1 MAWVGINTSGIAYA
15 LQFAPLLSGSL
26 AFVGNVLTA
35 TDAEFDNEAATF
47 GFTILFDPPEP
58 RRFRITFQSFATDGE
73 NAEVSTNSGIVMS
86 QSGSEMDPSTYE
98 AEGPEEQFTFIS
110 PDMEGEPQAV
120 SFQLLVEVE
129 VPDAPELCRELG
141 RATRAYVSAYD
152 RARIQVVRVRRQEKR
167 CLVANFNGAIPRGR
181 TIVSARWSC
190 TSPWVTYMSNA
201 SISTDQRETM
211 VMVDFQNP
219 GWGAVKV
226 TATLDNGEIYNQV
239 FEGLVRDIPWF
250 NENLPISNG
259 PYSLTA
265 TAP

>member
-73 NAEVSTNSGIVMS
+73 NAEVSTNSGVVMS
-86 QSGSEMDPSTYE
+86 QSDSEMDPSTYE

-120 SFQLLVEVE
+120 SFQLLVEVDVVE
-129 VPDAPELCRELG
+129 RCRELG
-141 RATRAYVSAYD
+141 RVTRAYVSAYT
-152 RARIQVVRVRRQEKR
+152 RERIHQSRLFPQERR
-167 CLVANFNGAIPRGR
+167 CLIANFNGALPPGR
-181 TIVSARWSC
+181 TIAQAQWDIEAPYAVA
-190 TSPWVTYMSNA
+190 
-201 SISTDQRETM
+201 ISDAFIAEDGNFAGRET
-211 VMVDFQNP
+211 
-219 GWGAVKV
+219 GV
-226 TATLDNGEIYNQV
+226 TLQSVWKGDQVLRCQVTMDNGEIYTQL
-239 FEGLVRDIPWF
+239 FYIQCLWRGWFGDQMPAAGPSRLVV
-250 NENLPISNG
+250 
-259 PYSLTA
+259 TA
-265 TAP
+265 